1 MTSLAAS
8 TNIEDRL
15 SRHEDV
21 LRSYKEKFEEHKRWL
36 QGQREM
42 PSFATKETGQAW
54 EEDTLS
60 DDEESIVHTR
70 RRTVPLHDTLLEKGK
85 LYEQK
90 KEACREV
97 AIKSEMA
104 KLRAKPRIT
113 KMGRSKNYDKRIE
126 ERFIELEN
134 RRQNDLKDARAGRE
148 EDKPQFTFKPS
159 ITKKGKRATVRTNTA
174 GAHDQW
180 KQRRDQKLDDARQR
194 VVIEELSQMQSAP
207 VINEHSQRIIER
219 KAKDDSGISR
229 GPHYTHADSLLER
242 DRLSKLNLW
251 EKYQQEQVEQQPGN
265 PKITPFAANLQR
277 EGEVCQR
284 LYEQSFDKEER
295 KNHLALKKAQEEGT
309 ECYHTP
315 RITMNAAVLRR
326 SIPVE
331 DDLLE
336 RHEIS
341 KSRKEE
347 GMRQALEREQHL
359 HKPAINPVSDEI
371 ASRLCQTSKE
381 RLYGQKTDYSAL
393 QQQFLD
399 AQESVQSSQRRSSSH
414 RRRSSTVDFH
424 LRGKRG
430 KEISEKRIEDLRSQ
444 HESKIMADCT
454 FKPRIC
460 RPPLDRTNRQMDFLD
475 RAQQQMKKKD
485 ENLREARLERDR
497 REQDDCPFK
506 PNIGYNSDIVR
517 DDGIYGGDG
526 KAWGYGDFV
535 ERHRM
540 ARKLQSEKDKGGW
553 VTGKNWKN
561 EVTVPR
567 EFSLGRKEGPIKS
580 LQKPLSPPRVHPG
593 SGHDKENYPMY
604 QSHTPKGGHQ
614 RDLPQQGLFSEVLQ
628 DYHSAPQSQMASVH
642 KGGYSSYDDHSGV
655 GSSAA
660 VPPSAWGGQYPSGQ
674 VTLGY

>member
-1 MTSLAAS
+1 MASLAAS

-15 SRHEDV
+15 TRHEDV
-21 LRSYKEKFEEHKRWL
+21 LRSYKEKFEDHKRWL

-42 PSFATKETGQAW
+42 PSFVTKESGRAW

-60 DDEESIVHTR
+60 EEEESIIHAR
-70 RRTVPLHDTLLEKGK
+70 RRSVPLHDTLLEKGK
-85 LYEQK
+85 LYEQR

-97 AIKSEMA
+97 AIKSELA

-113 KMGRSKNYDKRIE
+113 KMGRSKNYDRKIE

-134 RRQNDLKDARAGRE
+134 RRQNDLKEARAGRE
-148 EDKPQFTFKPS
+148 EDKPQFTFKPN
-159 ITKKGKRATVRTNTA
+159 ITKKGKRAAVRTNTS
-174 GAHDQW
+174 GGVQDQW

-194 VVIEELSQMQSAP
+194 VVIEELSQMQTAP
-207 VINEHSQRIIER
+207 TINEHSQRIIER
-219 KAKDDSGISR
+219 KTKDDSGISR

-277 EGEVCQR
+277 DGEICQR

-295 KNHLALKKAQEEGT
+295 KNHLALKKMQDEGT

-326 SIPVE
+326 CIPVE

-336 RHEIS
+336 RHEVS
-341 KSRKEE
+341 KTRKEE
-347 GMRQALEREQHL
+347 GMRQTLEREQHL

-399 AQESVQSSQRRSSSH
+399 AQESVQSSQRRSSSLH
-414 RRRSSTVDFH
+414 RRSSTVDFH

-430 KEISEKRIEDLRSQ
+430 KELSEKRMGLLRSQ
-444 HESKIMADCT
+444 HESKVMEDCT

-460 RPPLDRTNRQMDFLD
+460 RPPLDRANNNMDFLN

-485 ENLREARLERDR
+485 ENLREARLERDLKER
-497 REQDDCPFK
+497 SDCPFK
-506 PNIGYNSDIVR
+506 PNIGYFSDGPSK
-517 DDGIYGGDG
+517 DEGIYGGDG
-526 KAWGYGDFV
+526 KAWGFGDFV

-540 ARKLQSEKDKGGW
+540 ARKLQTDKEKGGW

-561 EVTVPR
+561 QVTVPN

-593 SGHDKENYPMY
+593 SGQDKENYSTY
-604 QSHTPKGGHQ
+604 QSQTSQGYPQK

-628 DYHSAPQSQMASVH
+628 DYHPAPQSQISSVH
-642 KGGYSSYDDHSGV
+642 KGGYSYDEHSGI
-655 GSSAA
+655 GSAG
-660 VPPSAWGGQYPSGQ
+660 V
-674 VTLGY
+674 